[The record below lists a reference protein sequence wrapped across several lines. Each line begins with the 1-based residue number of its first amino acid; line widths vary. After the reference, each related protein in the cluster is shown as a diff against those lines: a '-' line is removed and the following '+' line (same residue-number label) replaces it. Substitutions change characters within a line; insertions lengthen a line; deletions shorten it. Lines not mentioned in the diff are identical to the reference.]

1 MEKDVTKRPFSAS
14 EAENRI
20 SGNPL
25 RTSHGPNFTLPNINT
40 SDEVS
45 NNDNEN
51 QQQQHQRRP
60 SLDANFVINELPS
73 TTTTTNNDYNRG
85 LSLWSER
92 SDQSPDPVVQLIQ
105 RENNSEILMEQ
116 ENFEFEDALLQMSNA
131 SQMIPYGFMSPIV
144 KRDIACFPA
153 STNSSVIPTPR

>member
-1 MEKDVTKRPFSAS
+1 MGKDTKRPYSAS
-14 EAENRI
+14 EVENRGLG
-20 SGNPL
+20 SP
-25 RTSHGPNFTLPNINT
+25 RASHGPNFTLPNT
-40 SDEVS
+40 SEVS
-45 NNDNEN
+45 NNEM
-51 QQQQHQRRP
+51 QQQQQRRP
-60 SLDANFVINELPS
+60 SLDANFVINELPR
-73 TTTTTNNDYNRG
+73 TTSNDYNRG

>member
-1 MEKDVTKRPFSAS
+1 MGKEINKRPFSAS

-20 SGNPL
+20 SGKPL
-25 RTSHGPNFTLPNINT
+25 RTSHGPNFTLPNSNT

-45 NNDNEN
+45 NDNDNH
-51 QQQQHQRRP
+51 QQQHQRRP
-60 SLDANFVINELPS
+60 SLDANFVINELP
-73 TTTTTNNDYNRG
+73 TTNNDYNRG

>member
-1 MEKDVTKRPFSAS
+1 MGKDTKRPYSAS
-14 EAENRI
+14 EIENRGLG
-20 SGNPL
+20 SP
-25 RTSHGPNFTLPNINT
+25 RASHGPNFTLPNT
-40 SDEVS
+40 SEVS
-45 NNDNEN
+45 NNNEM
-51 QQQQHQRRP
+51 QQQQQRRP

-73 TTTTTNNDYNRG
+73 TTTTNNDYNRG